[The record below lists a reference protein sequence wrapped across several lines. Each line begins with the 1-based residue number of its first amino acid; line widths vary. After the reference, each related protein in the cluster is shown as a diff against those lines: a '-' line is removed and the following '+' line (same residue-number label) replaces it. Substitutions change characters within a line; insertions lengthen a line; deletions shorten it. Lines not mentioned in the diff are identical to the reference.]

1 MANCKSLVFWHG
13 ILGIWDIDHSG
24 SGYFGVFT
32 LNFWDLGNCKPLVFW
47 HGILRIWDI
56 DQWFWVFWG
65 FYIEFLGFGKLQIFG
80 LLTWGIW
87 DIDHSGSGYFGVFT
101 LNFWDLG
108 NCKSL
113 VFWHV
118 QDNFIK
124 QLFCV
129 SRAIKRVLH
138 WFYRFCFIFTV
149 NLIGRSK

>member
-1 MANCKSLVFWHG
+1 MVFWGFEISIIVVLG
-13 ILGIWDIDHSG
+13 ILGFLHWIFGIWETANLWSFDMVFWGFEISISG

-32 LNFWDLGNCKPLVFW
+32 LNFWDLGNCKSLVFW
-47 HGILRIWDI
+47 HGIL
-56 DQWFWVFWG
+56 
-65 FYIEFLGFGKLQIFG
+65 
-80 LLTWGIW
+80 GIW